1 MSARIAVNAN
11 VPGLP
16 TEIASSLNTPI
27 KLTTSD
33 IPDAIEM
40 PMTSTTSTLTT
51 KPAVKVLLTASELL
65 KSSIEP
71 KIARLKDI
79 LFTFTLYQTYL
90 DKQDYVTFRAGAYST
105 NSTELKILYY

>member
-1 MSARIAVNAN
+1 MLAQRDLSARTPVMAN

-16 TEIASSLNTPI
+16 TETASSLNKPVQITS
-27 KLTTSD
+27 SD

-40 PMTSTTSTLTT
+40 PIISTASTLTE
-51 KPAVKVLLTASELL
+51 KPAVKVLLTASEVL

-90 DKQDYVTFRAGAYST
+90 DKQDYVTFRAGTY
-105 NSTELKILYY
+105 LKFQ